1 MHAAEREASD
11 FNDLALSGSVHAAG
25 YVKNSDSGGQQ
36 AAMPQGRRFVALH

>member
-11 FNDLALSGSVHAAG
+11 FNDLALTGSVRPAG